1 MQKSKVFNETKNI
14 ANCSSVK
21 KQQNEPK
28 MSLAEGSVSS
38 LFLTRCKLDFLYLNF
53 LLLNNMMTFQFCMFF
68 FLLLLMI
75 KELDVG
81 PQFQILRKLS
91 QDPVHTAMPS
101 SVTPR
106 QLTRLS
112 WPARTP
118 ARSTLSVSQTLTL
131 KSSQPAMSNRPD
143 LLKATEVTP
152 QMMLS

>member
-14 ANCSSVK
+14 AIVVVSRIAKRTKV
-21 KQQNEPK
+21 
-28 MSLAEGSVSS
+28 MTVLSLAAASVRFFFLVGFSFF
-38 LFLTRCKLDFLYLNF
+38 LFLNFFFF
-53 LLLNNMMTFQFCMFF
+53 LLLNNMMTFLFCVLF
-68 FLLLLMI
+68 LLMI
-75 KELDVG
+75 KELDEG

-131 KSSQPAMSNRPD
+131 KSS
-143 LLKATEVTP
+143 
-152 QMMLS
+152 

>member
-14 ANCSSVK
+14 AIVVVSRIAKRTKV
-21 KQQNEPK
+21 
-28 MSLAEGSVSS
+28 MTVLSLAAASVRFF
-38 LFLTRCKLDFLYLNF
+38 FLVGFSFFFFNFFLF
-53 LLLNNMMTFQFCMFF
+53 LLLNNMMTFLFCVLF
-68 FLLLLMI
+68 LLMI
-75 KELDVG
+75 KELDEG

-131 KSSQPAMSNRPD
+131 KSS
-143 LLKATEVTP
+143 
-152 QMMLS
+152 

>member
-14 ANCSSVK
+14 AIVVVSRIAKRTKV
-21 KQQNEPK
+21 
-28 MSLAEGSVSS
+28 MTVLSLAAASVRFF
-38 LFLTRCKLDFLYLNF
+38 FLVGFSFFFLISFFF
-53 LLLNNMMTFQFCMFF
+53 LLLNNMMTFLFCVLF
-68 FLLLLMI
+68 LLMI
-75 KELDVG
+75 KELDEG

-131 KSSQPAMSNRPD
+131 KSS
-143 LLKATEVTP
+143 
-152 QMMLS
+152 

>member
-14 ANCSSVK
+14 GIVVVSRIAKRTKV
-21 KQQNEPK
+21 
-28 MSLAEGSVSS
+28 MTVLSLAAASVRFF
-38 LFLTRCKLDFLYLNF
+38 FLVGFSFFFFNFFLF
-53 LLLNNMMTFQFCMFF
+53 LLLNNMMTFLFCVLF
-68 FLLLLMI
+68 LLMI
-75 KELDVG
+75 KELDEG

-131 KSSQPAMSNRPD
+131 KSS
-143 LLKATEVTP
+143 
-152 QMMLS
+152 